1 MKFYFTFGFYSP
13 HKGKYVIIEA
23 PSWSDAHN
31 TMIQRYDSYQY
42 QYTEEEFSK
51 ILDKVPLELMEKI

>member
-13 HKGKYVIIEA
+13 HKGKYVSVEA

-31 TMIQRYDSYQY
+31 EMIQRYDSYQY
-42 QYTEEEFSK
+42 QYTEEEFSE
-51 ILDKVPLELMEKI
+51 ILTQVCFELLEEL